1 MQKMKWEMKS
11 NMNIYKKV
19 DVSYNVDLLD
29 EEAQG
34 LFALLQQ
41 AMINVRQ
48 YNDRVQLFQAGAT
61 HIQQLFEA
69 KLTDE
74 AITEEDD
81 TEVTTEG

>member
-1 MQKMKWEMKS
+1 MKS
-11 NMNIYKKV
+11 NMNIYKKD
-19 DVSYNVDLLD
+19 DVSYNVELLD

-61 HIQQLFEA
+61 HIQSLFEE

-74 AITEEDD
+74 AITEDD
-81 TEVTTEG
+81 TDVELEG

>member
-1 MQKMKWEMKS
+1 
-11 NMNIYKKV
+11 MNIYKKD

-61 HIQQLFEA
+61 HIQQLFEE

-74 AITEEDD
+74 AITEDD
-81 TEVTTEG
+81 MDVELEG

>member
-1 MQKMKWEMKS
+1 MTWEMKS
-11 NMNIYKKV
+11 KMAMNVYKKD
-19 DVSYNVDLLD
+19 DVSYDVDLLD
-29 EEAQG
+29 EEAKA
-34 LFALLQQ
+34 LFHLLQQ

-74 AITEEDD
+74 AITEEED

>member
-1 MQKMKWEMKS
+1 MQKMTWEMKS
-11 NMNIYKKV
+11 KMNIYKKD

-61 HIQQLFEA
+61 HIQELFEL

-74 AITEEDD
+74 AITEDD
-81 TEVTTEG
+81 MEVVTEG

>member
-1 MQKMKWEMKS
+1 MQKMTWEMKS
-11 NMNIYKKV
+11 KMNIYKKD

-81 TEVTTEG
+81 TEVTIEG

>member
-1 MQKMKWEMKS
+1 
-11 NMNIYKKV
+11 MNIYKKV

>member
-1 MQKMKWEMKS
+1 MQKMTWEMKS
-11 NMNIYKKV
+11 NMNIYKKD
-19 DVSYNVDLLD
+19 DVSYNVELLD

-61 HIQQLFEA
+61 HIQSLLED

-74 AITEEDD
+74 AITEDMDVEL
-81 TEVTTEG
+81 EG

>member
-1 MQKMKWEMKS
+1 
-11 NMNIYKKV
+11 MNIYKKD

-74 AITEEDD
+74 AITKEDD
-81 TEVTTEG
+81 TEVTIEG

>member
-1 MQKMKWEMKS
+1 MQKMTWEMKS
-11 NMNIYKKV
+11 NMNIYKKD
-19 DVSYNVDLLD
+19 DVSYDVGLLD

-34 LFALLQQ
+34 LFGLLQQ

-61 HIQQLFEA
+61 HIQQLFEE

>member
-1 MQKMKWEMKS
+1 MKS
-11 NMNIYKKV
+11 KMNIYKKD

-61 HIQQLFEA
+61 HIQELFEL

-74 AITEEDD
+74 AITEDD
-81 TEVTTEG
+81 MEVVTEG

>member
-1 MQKMKWEMKS
+1 
-11 NMNIYKKV
+11 MNIYKKD
-19 DVSYNVDLLD
+19 DVSYDVGLLD

-34 LFALLQQ
+34 LFGLLQQ

>member
-1 MQKMKWEMKS
+1 MTWEMKS
-11 NMNIYKKV
+11 KMNIYKKD

-61 HIQQLFEA
+61 HIQELFEL

-74 AITEEDD
+74 AITEDD
-81 TEVTTEG
+81 MEVVTEG

>member
-1 MQKMKWEMKS
+1 
-11 NMNIYKKV
+11 MNIYKKD
-19 DVSYNVDLLD
+19 DVSYNVELLD

-34 LFALLQQ
+34 LFGLLQQ

-61 HIQQLFEA
+61 HIQQLFEE

>member
-1 MQKMKWEMKS
+1 MD
-11 NMNIYKKV
+11 IYKKE
-19 DVSYNVDLLD
+19 DVSYDVSKLD

-34 LFALLQQ
+34 LFGLLQQ

-48 YNDRVQLFQAGAT
+48 YNDKVQLFQAGAT

-74 AITEEDD
+74 AITEDD
-81 TEVTTEG
+81 MEVVTEG

>member
-1 MQKMKWEMKS
+1 MA
-11 NMNIYKKV
+11 MNVYKKD
-19 DVSYNVDLLD
+19 DVSYDVDLLD

-34 LFALLQQ
+34 LFSLLQQ

-61 HIQQLFEA
+61 HIQELFEL

-74 AITEEDD
+74 AITEDD
-81 TEVTTEG
+81 MEVVTEG

>member
-1 MQKMKWEMKS
+1 M
-11 NMNIYKKV
+11 MNIYKKD
-19 DVSYNVDLLD
+19 DVSYDVCLLD

-61 HIQQLFEA
+61 HIQQLFEE

-81 TEVTTEG
+81 TEVTIEG

>member
-1 MQKMKWEMKS
+1 
-11 NMNIYKKV
+11 MNIYKKD
-19 DVSYNVDLLD
+19 DVSYDVGLLD

-34 LFALLQQ
+34 LFGLLQQ

-61 HIQQLFEA
+61 HIQQLFEE

>member
-1 MQKMKWEMKS
+1 
-11 NMNIYKKV
+11 MNIYKKD
-19 DVSYNVDLLD
+19 DVSYDVGLLD

-34 LFALLQQ
+34 LFGLLQQ

-61 HIQQLFEA
+61 HIQQLFEE

-81 TEVTTEG
+81 TEVTIEG

>member
-1 MQKMKWEMKS
+1 MD
-11 NMNIYKKV
+11 IYKKE
-19 DVSYNVDLLD
+19 DVSYDVSKLD
-29 EEAQG
+29 EEAQA
-34 LFALLQQ
+34 LFGLLQQ

-74 AITEEDD
+74 AITEDD
-81 TEVTTEG
+81 MDVELEG

>member
-1 MQKMKWEMKS
+1 
-11 NMNIYKKV
+11 MNIYKKD
-19 DVSYNVDLLD
+19 DVSYNVELLD
-29 EEAQG
+29 EEGQG

-61 HIQQLFEA
+61 HIQSLLED

-74 AITEEDD
+74 AITEDMDVEL
-81 TEVTTEG
+81 EG

>member
-1 MQKMKWEMKS
+1 
-11 NMNIYKKV
+11 MNIYKKD

-61 HIQQLFEA
+61 HIQSLLED

-74 AITEEDD
+74 AITEDMDVEL
-81 TEVTTEG
+81 EG